1 LLGPIGFLVDGLLS
15 EFVFYALL
23 VALISIV
30 PKQGMCALVI
40 AIRFLLGGLLLGMI
54 TPVGAIHG
62 AVSAVA
68 LELAVWLSGITRAGA
83 KYDLSKGHFRLRVAV
98 LFALA
103 NALVSWIG
111 FQLSI
116 VLFRLH
122 YAEWYVFLSVAI
134 GGFLYCMLGAFA
146 GRAIGRRLSHV
157 QV

>member
-1 LLGPIGFLVDGLLS
+1 
-15 EFVFYALL
+15 
-23 VALISIV
+23 
-30 PKQGMCALVI
+30 MCALVI

-54 TPVGAIHG
+54 TPVGAIHS
-62 AVSAVA
+62 AVSALA
-68 LELAVWLSGITRAGA
+68 LESAVWLSGITHAGA
-83 KYDLSKGHFRLRVAV
+83 KYDLSKGHFRSRVAI

-122 YAEWYVFLSVAI
+122 YAGWYVFLSVAI